1 MYVNVK
7 IKEKFLYLQQCIV
20 QKANDIIY
28 KVLYI
33 NILHFILILPLLKF
47 MEKYAIKNSFNPMH

>member
-1 MYVNVK
+1 MHSTK
-7 IKEKFLYLQQCIV
+7 KP
-20 QKANDIIY
+20 NDIIY